1 MTKISP
7 LAHVHPKAKIGKD
20 VQIDAFAF
28 VDEDVVIGDGSW
40 LATNS
45 IAYAGTEIGNK
56 CKIYPGAVIGADP
69 QDLKY
74 AGEKTKAIIGNNV
87 LIREYVTINKG
98 TKAYGKTIVGDNTLL
113 MAYVHV
119 AHDCHVMDNCII
131 ANAVNLAG
139 HVILGSH
146 VSIGGMTAIQQFV
159 NIGAHT
165 YITGGSLV
173 RKNVPPYVKAAREPL
188 SYVGINRIGLERRGF
203 TPEAINRI
211 QDIYRV
217 LFIKGWSMSKA
228 LDHIEKA
235 VPGSPEKKHILDFI
249 NKSEKGL
256 MRGFNSLIGD

>member
-1 MTKISP
+1 MSKISP
-7 LAHVHPKAKIGKD
+7 LASVHKNAIIGND
-20 VQIDAFAF
+20 VTVEAFAF
-28 VDEDVVIGDGSW
+28 IDDDVSIGDGTKVG
-40 LATNS
+40 TNS
-45 IAYAGTEIGNK
+45 VIYSGSTIGKN
-56 CKIYPGAVIGADP
+56 CNIFPQAVIGADP

-74 AGEKTKAIIGNNV
+74 KGEKTKAIIGDNV
-87 LIREYVTINKG
+87 LVRECVTINKG
-98 TKAYGKTIVGDNTLL
+98 TKAYGKTIVENNTLL

-119 AHDCHVMDNCII
+119 AHDCHIKEHCII

-139 HVILGSH
+139 HVMLGKH

-159 NIGAHT
+159 NIGDHT

-188 SYVGINRIGLERRGF
+188 SYVGVNRIGLERRGF
-203 TPEAINRI
+203 TKDSIDRI

-228 LDHIEKA
+228 LEHIEKA
-235 VPGSPEKKHILDFI
+235 MPASQEKKDILDFI
-249 NKSEKGL
+249 DKSEKGL

>member
-1 MTKISP
+1 MNNISP
-7 LAHVHPKAKIGKD
+7 LASIHPNAKLGEN
-20 VQIDAFAF
+20 VTVEAFAF
-28 VDEDVVIGDGSW
+28 IDDNVVIGDGSHISTHTVIYGGST
-40 LATNS
+40 LGKN
-45 IAYAGTEIGNK
+45 
-56 CKIYPGAVIGADP
+56 CKVFPGAVIGADP

-74 AGEKTKAIIGNNV
+74 KGENTLVNIGNNV
-87 LIREYVTINKG
+87 LIRECVTINKG
-98 TKAYGKTIVGDNTLL
+98 TKAYGKTVVEDNCLL

-119 AHDCHVMDNCII
+119 AHDCHLKENCII

-159 NIGAHT
+159 NVGDHS

-188 SYVGINRIGLERRGF
+188 SYVGVNRIGLERRGF
-203 TPEAINRI
+203 TTESINRI
-211 QDIYRV
+211 QDIYRI

-228 LDHIEKA
+228 LEHIEA
-235 VPGSPEKKHILDFI
+235 ASPPSPEKKSILQFI
-249 NKSEKGL
+249 DISERGL

>member
-1 MTKISP
+1 MISP
-7 LAHVHPKAKIGKD
+7 LAHIHPKAVIGKD
-20 VQIDAFAF
+20 VKIDAFAY
-28 VDEDVVIGDGSW
+28 VDAEVTIGDGTW
-40 LATNS
+40 LAANTVVYEGSS
-45 IAYAGTEIGNK
+45 IGKN

-74 AGEKTKAIIGNNV
+74 AGEKTKAIIGDNV
-87 LIREYVTINKG
+87 LIRECVTINKG
-98 TKAYGKTIVGDNTLL
+98 TKAYGKTVVESNSML
-113 MAYVHV
+113 MAYVHI
-119 AHDCHVMDNCII
+119 AHDCHVKDHCII

-188 SYVGINRIGLERRGF
+188 SYVGVNRIGLERRGF
-203 TPEAINRI
+203 SADAINRI

-228 LDHIEKA
+228 LEHIDKA
-235 VPGSPEKKHILDFI
+235 IPGSPEKKHILDFI
-249 NKSEKGL
+249 DKSEKGL

>member
-1 MTKISP
+1 MSKISP
-7 LAHVHPKAKIGKD
+7 LASVSPQAEIGQNVRIDPFAYIEADTRIGAGTWVGSNVAIYSGTTIGKD
-20 VQIDAFAF
+20 
-28 VDEDVVIGDGSW
+28 
-40 LATNS
+40 
-45 IAYAGTEIGNK
+45 
-56 CKIYPGAVIGADP
+56 CKIYPGAVLGADP

-74 AGEKTKAIIGNNV
+74 DGEKTTAIIGDNV
-87 LIREYVTINKG
+87 LIRECVTINKG
-98 TKAYGKTIVGDNTLL
+98 TKAYGKTVVESNTML

-119 AHDCHVMDNCII
+119 AHDCHVQDNCII

-188 SYVGINRIGLERRGF
+188 SYVGVNRIGLERRGF
-203 TPEAINRI
+203 NSESINRI

-228 LDHIEKA
+228 LDHICLLYT
-235 VPGSPEKKHILDFI
+235 SPSPRD
-249 NKSEKGL
+249 S
-256 MRGFNSLIGD
+256 

>member
-1 MTKISP
+1 MNKVSP
-7 LAHVHPKAKIGKD
+7 LAAVSPHAQIGKD
-20 VQIDAFAF
+20 VRIDPFAYIEEG
-28 VDEDVVIGDGSW
+28 VTIGDGTRIGSNV
-40 LATNS
+40 AVYS
-45 IAYAGTEIGNK
+45 GTTIGKN
-56 CKIYPGAVIGADP
+56 CKIFPGAVIGADP

-74 AGEKTKAIIGNNV
+74 DGENTTAIIGDNV
-87 LIREYVTINKG
+87 LIRECVTINKG
-98 TKAYGKTIVGDNTLL
+98 TKAYGKTIVEKNTML

-119 AHDCHVMDNCII
+119 AHDCHVKDNCII

-188 SYVGINRIGLERRGF
+188 SYVGVNRIGLERRGF
-203 TPEAINRI
+203 SSESVNRI

-228 LDHIEKA
+228 LDHIEQA
-235 VPGSPEKKHILDFI
+235 MPASPEKKSILDFI

>member
-1 MTKISP
+1 MSKISP
-7 LAHVHPKAKIGKD
+7 LASIHPNAQIGED
-20 VQIDAFAF
+20 VIIEPFAF
-28 VDEDVVIGDGSW
+28 IDDEVSIGAGTRVCSNVVI
-40 LATNS
+40 
-45 IAYAGTEIGNK
+45 YKGTTVGKN
-56 CKIYPGAVIGADP
+56 CKIFPGAVLGADP

-74 AGEKTKAIIGNNV
+74 KDEKTKAIIGDNV
-87 LIREYVTINKG
+87 LIRECVTINKG
-98 TKAYGKTIVGDNTLL
+98 TKAYGKTVVEKNSLL

-119 AHDCHVMDNCII
+119 AHDCHVGENCII

-159 NIGAHT
+159 NIGDHT

-188 SYVGINRIGLERRGF
+188 SYVGVNRIGLERRGF
-203 TPEAINRI
+203 SKESIDRI

-228 LDHIEKA
+228 LEHIEKA
-235 VPGSPEKKHILDFI
+235 MPGSQEKTDILDFI
-249 NKSEKGL
+249 DKSEKGL

>member
-1 MTKISP
+1 MSNISP
-7 LAHVHPKAKIGKD
+7 LASVSTKAIIGDNVTIEPFAHIDDGVSIGDNSRISSHSVIYKGTTIGK
-20 VQIDAFAF
+20 
-28 VDEDVVIGDGSW
+28 
-40 LATNS
+40 N
-45 IAYAGTEIGNK
+45 
-56 CKIYPGAVIGADP
+56 CKIFPGAVIGADP

-74 AGEKTKAIIGNNV
+74 KGENTKAIIGDNV
-87 LIREYVTINKG
+87 LVRECVTINKG
-98 TKAYGKTIVGDNTLL
+98 TKAYGKTIVEDNTLL

-119 AHDCHVMDNCII
+119 AHDCHVKDNCII

-159 NIGAHT
+159 NIGDHT

-188 SYVGINRIGLERRGF
+188 SYVGVNRVGLERRGF
-203 TPEAINRI
+203 TKDSIDRI

-228 LDHIEKA
+228 LEHIEKA
-235 VPGSPEKKHILDFI
+235 MPGSPEKKAILDFI
-249 NKSEKGL
+249 DKSEKGL

>member
-1 MTKISP
+1 MSKISP
-7 LAHVHPKAKIGKD
+7 LASVSPNSTIGNN
-20 VQIDAFAF
+20 VTIEPFAF
-28 VDEDVVIGDGSW
+28 VDDDVSIGDDTKIS
-40 LATNS
+40 AHAVIYN
-45 IAYAGTEIGNK
+45 GTTIGKN
-56 CKIYPGAVIGADP
+56 CQIFPGAVVGADP

-74 AGEKTKAIIGNNV
+74 KGEKTQAIIGDNV
-87 LIREYVTINKG
+87 LIRECVTINKG
-98 TKAYGKTIVGDNTLL
+98 TKAYGKTIVEDNSLL

-119 AHDCHVMDNCII
+119 AHDCHVKDNCII

-159 NIGAHT
+159 NIGDHT

-188 SYVGINRIGLERRGF
+188 SYVGVNRVGLERRGF
-203 TPEAINRI
+203 SKEAIDRI

-217 LFIKGWSMSKA
+217 LFIKGWSMPKA
-228 LDHIEKA
+228 LEHIEKA
-235 VPGSPEKKHILDFI
+235 MPGSQEKKDILDFI
-249 NKSEKGL
+249 DKSEKGL